1 MEEQTRKYRENASQL
16 VNLNNADMEKLS
28 RVQGIGKE
36 MAQALI
42 RYRDKHHGFRS
53 LDEIENVEGFDHL
66 IAEKLKRNVYLGK
79 LPGKNRQT

>member
-1 MEEQTRKYRENASQL
+1 MEEQTKKYRENASHL

-42 RYRDKHHGFRS
+42 NYREKHHGFRS
-53 LDEIENVEGFDHL
+53 LDEIEKVDGFNHL
-66 IAEKLKRNVYLGK
+66 IAEKLKKNVYLGK
-79 LPGKNRQT
+79 LPLKIK